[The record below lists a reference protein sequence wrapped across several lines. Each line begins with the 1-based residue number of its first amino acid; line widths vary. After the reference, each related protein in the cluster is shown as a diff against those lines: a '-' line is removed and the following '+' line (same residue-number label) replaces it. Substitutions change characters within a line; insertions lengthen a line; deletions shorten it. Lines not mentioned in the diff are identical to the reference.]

1 MTVDLTTA
9 ARMSPADVGI
19 GRLFQDVRDAV
30 IVADASA
37 GRIVLWNPAAET
49 VFGYTAQEAVGM
61 PIEALVPGSLQPRH
75 RAGLAHYNATGHG
88 VIIDG
93 RRVSRFPKSASPAS
107 RSSSSCPSV
116 QLRAQTSRGGMR

>member
-1 MTVDLTTA
+1 MTDLTPA

-19 GRLFQDVRDAV
+19 GRLFQDVRDAI

-61 PIEALVPGSLQPRH
+61 RIEALVPG
-75 RAGLAHYNATGHG
+75 
-88 VIIDG
+88 
-93 RRVSRFPKSASPAS
+93 
-107 RSSSSCPSV
+107 
-116 QLRAQTSRGGMR
+116 